1 MDGIRSVLIKDTT
14 REERMQIVAKESE
27 LVKYLLDGFEEDPSK
42 IWESNIFG
50 KPLNDIAAEGLNSKI
65 RAMPEDAQGKL
76 RMTIQRIIN
85 EGSGGLICI
94 IL

>member
-1 MDGIRSVLIKDTT
+1 MMANIETEVSPAIGGESASEEVINFLLEGYDGDINR
-14 REERMQIVAKESE
+14 
-27 LVKYLLDGFEEDPSK
+27 

-65 RAMPEDAQGKL
+65 RAMPADAQGKL

-85 EGSGGLICI
+85 EGNGGLICI